1 MGEVTVTER
10 KLKKGTGPQ
19 SMRTEVKIQKVK
31 GERLELA
38 YVAQAL
44 NMAHEKGAPADATV
58 VSVDWTETGIAFEL
72 TWGPEMTK
80 NELAL
85 PPQFDYRNGS

>member
-1 MGEVTVTER
+1 MGEVTITER
-10 KLKKGTGPQ
+10 KLKTGTGPQ
-19 SMRTEVKIQKVK
+19 SMRAEVKIQKAK

-44 NMAHEKGAPADATV
+44 NMAHERGAPADAEV
-58 VSVDWTETGIAFEL
+58 VGVDWSDTGVAFEL

-80 NELAL
+80 NELTM
-85 PPQFDYRNGS
+85 PPQFDYSHRG